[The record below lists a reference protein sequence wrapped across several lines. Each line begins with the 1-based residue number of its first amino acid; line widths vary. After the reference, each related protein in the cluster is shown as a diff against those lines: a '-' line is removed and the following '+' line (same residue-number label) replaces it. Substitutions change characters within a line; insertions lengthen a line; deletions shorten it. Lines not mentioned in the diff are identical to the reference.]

1 MTLKKSILV
10 FSLFLLSSVL
20 CIALSLVFFGFY
32 GGYFQ
37 VAAFVLSVTALI
49 LLNKIIKTQTKKE
62 ILITLKI
69 IRVITI
75 MILVLSGINTIQV
88 VFGDISIAIARL
100 EGF

>member
-1 MTLKKSILV
+1 MAIKKLILV
-10 FSLFLLSSVL
+10 FLIVFVVSIL
-20 CIALSLVFFGFY
+20 CIALSYVFFGFY

-49 LLNKIIKTQTKKE
+49 LLNKIIKTQIKKE

-69 IRVITI
+69 IRVVTI